1 VLLHKRASAT
11 AHRHHPV
18 VADEPHQCGGGR
30 LEGMLARVLSAC
42 VRVWAN
48 ARARVRANAHARVE
62 CVRACVG
69 ECLRVRACV
78 RSLARACWTE
88 FGWLRSA
95 EAARAGGVQRSSG
108 E

>member
-62 CVRACVG
+62 CVRACVCG
-69 ECLRVRACV
+69 RMLARACV
-78 RSLARACWTE
+78 RALARSCV
-88 FGWLRSA
+88 LD
-95 EAARAGGVQRSSG
+95 GVRLAPIS
-108 E
+108 